1 MKRNFKILI
10 ISLAM
15 ILLLNTVLFSI
26 LTVYQAPYYDEAPS
40 KVDSIYELYASET
53 YDNATYYKGALEY
66 ISEEAKIQKIENL
79 FKSTSIV
86 KLNKFQSFLKMFSLN
101 RKDFVFI
108 TFTDYDDYGGR
119 KTAAEKLVAS
129 NIIVYLEN
137 DEVYIACVEL
147 MEYAPDTS
155 SVAMYKVTNNEE
167 LVKLLSEYKT
177 GENNGWKPI
186 LPEWREDISEFPKT
200 YNSRQYG
207 LFLIIEFIV
216 VVLISN
222 RIIKDNKKEK
232 VSAKYSK
239 KSKKK

>member
-1 MKRNFKILI
+1 MKRSIKII
-10 ISLAM
+10 ILSLA
-15 ILLLNTVLFSI
+15 IVLLLNTILFSV

-40 KVDSIYELYASET
+40 KMDSIYELYASDE
-53 YDNATYYKGALEY
+53 YNDVRYRGALEY
-66 ISEEAKIQKIENL
+66 LSEETEVQKTEKL

-108 TFTDYDDYGGR
+108 TFTEYYGDR
-119 KTAAEKLVAS
+119 SVAAKNLFAS
-129 NIIVYLEN
+129 NIIVYLDN

-155 SVAMYKVTNNEE
+155 CVAMYKVTNNEE

-186 LPEWREDISEFPKT
+186 LPGWRDDLSDFPKS
-200 YNSRQYG
+200 YNSRQYA
-207 LFLIIEFIV
+207 LFFIIEFV
-216 VVLISN
+216 VVIFISTK
-222 RIIKDNKKEK
+222 IIKDNKKEK